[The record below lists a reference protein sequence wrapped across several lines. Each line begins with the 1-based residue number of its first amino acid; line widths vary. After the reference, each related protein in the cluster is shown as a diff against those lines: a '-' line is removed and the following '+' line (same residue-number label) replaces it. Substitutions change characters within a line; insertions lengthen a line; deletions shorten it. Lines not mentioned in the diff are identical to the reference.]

1 MLPVKAYSGFVKDV
15 LVAPERLQRW
25 LDGFTERHGAT
36 SWQFGADVVAGSA
49 ADGTRVEC
57 HLPFPPLRVDESLP
71 YGGLV
76 AHAARDRIVGIIVV
90 RRGGYAAG
98 IFEGRTLVSSKVGS
112 RHVQGRSAAGGQSQ
126 QRFARRRQKQ
136 AREAFEA
143 AADVAL
149 RVVGPEAGRLDAVVL
164 GGDRSAVAQ
173 VMDDPRLAPL
183 RELVVDEHL
192 SIPDPKLAVLKDTP
206 KQFRA
211 VRIRLT
217 ERT

>member
-1 MLPVKAYSGFVKDV
+1 MKDV
-15 LVAPERLQRW
+15 LVSPERLQRW

-36 SWQFGADVVAGSA
+36 SWQFGADVMAGSA

-57 HLPFPPLRVDESLP
+57 RVPFPPLWVDESLP

-76 AHAARDRIVGIIVV
+76 AHASRERTVGVIVV

-98 IFEGRTLVSSKVGS
+98 IFEGSTLVSSKVGS

-143 AADVAL
+143 AADVAV
-149 RVVGPEAGRLDAVVL
+149 RVVVPEAGRLDAVVL
-164 GGDRSAVAQ
+164 GGDRSAVGQ

-183 RELVVDEHL
+183 RELVVDDHL
-192 SIPDPKLAVLKDTP
+192 YVPDPKLAVLKDTP

-217 ERT
+217 EQA

>member
-1 MLPVKAYSGFVKDV
+1 VLPVKAYSGFVKDV

-57 HLPFPPLRVDESLP
+57 RLPFPPLRVDESLP

-76 AHAARDRIVGIIVV
+76 AHAARDRIVGVIVV

-143 AADVAL
+143 AADVAV
-149 RVVGPEAGRLDAVVL
+149 RVVVPEAGRLDAVVL
-164 GGDRSAVAQ
+164 GGDRSAVGQ

-183 RELVVDEHL
+183 RGLVVDDHL
-192 SIPDPKLAVLKDTP
+192 SVADPKLAVLKDTP
-206 KQFRA
+206 EQFRA

-217 ERT
+217 ERA

>member
-1 MLPVKAYSGFVKDV
+1 MKDV

-25 LDGFTERHGAT
+25 LDGFTERHGPT
-36 SWQFGADVVAGSA
+36 SWRFGPDLVVGSA
-49 ADGTRVEC
+49 EDGTRAEC
-57 HLPFPPLRVDESLP
+57 RVPFPPLRVDESLP

-76 AHAARDRIVGIIVV
+76 AHASRDRAVGVIVV

-98 IFEGRTLVSSKVGS
+98 IFEGRTLVSSKVGA

-143 AADVAL
+143 AADVAT
-149 RVVGPEAGRLDAVVL
+149 RVVVPEGGRLDAVVL
-164 GGDRSAVAQ
+164 GGDKSAVRQ
-173 VMDDPRLAPL
+173 VLEDPRLAPL
-183 RELVVDEHL
+183 RELVVDDHL
-192 SIPDPKLAVLKDTP
+192 SVPDPKLAVLKDTP
-206 KQFRA
+206 RQFRA

-217 ERT
+217 EQT

>member
-1 MLPVKAYSGFVKDV
+1 MKEV

-36 SWQFGADVVAGSA
+36 SWQFGADVVTGSA

-57 HLPFPPLRVDESLP
+57 RVPFPPLRVDESLP

-76 AHAARDRIVGIIVV
+76 DHASRDRTVGVIVV

-98 IFEGRTLVSSKVGS
+98 IFEGPTLVASKVGS
-112 RHVQGRSAAGGQSQ
+112 RHVQGRTAAGGQSQ

-143 AADVAL
+143 AADVAV
-149 RVVGPEAGRLDAVVL
+149 RVVVPEAGRLDAVVL
-164 GGDRSAVAQ
+164 GGDRSAVGQ
-173 VMDDPRLAPL
+173 VMDDPRLAHL
-183 RELVVDEHL
+183 RELVVDDHL
-192 SIPDPKLAVLKDTP
+192 SVPDPRLAVFKDTP

-217 ERT
+217 EQA

>member
-1 MLPVKAYSGFVKDV
+1 VKDV

-36 SWQFGADVVAGSA
+36 SWQFGAVVVAGSA
-49 ADGTRVEC
+49 ADDTRVEC
-57 HLPFPPLRVDESLP
+57 RVPFPPLRVDESLP

-76 AHAARDRIVGIIVV
+76 AHATRDRTVGVIVV

-143 AADVAL
+143 AADVAV
-149 RVVGPEAGRLDAVVL
+149 RVVVPEAGRLDAVVL
-164 GGDRSAVAQ
+164 GGDRSAVGQ

-183 RELVVDEHL
+183 RGLVVDDHL
-192 SIPDPKLAVLKDTP
+192 SVADPKLAVLKDTP
-206 KQFRA
+206 EQFRA

-217 ERT
+217 ERA